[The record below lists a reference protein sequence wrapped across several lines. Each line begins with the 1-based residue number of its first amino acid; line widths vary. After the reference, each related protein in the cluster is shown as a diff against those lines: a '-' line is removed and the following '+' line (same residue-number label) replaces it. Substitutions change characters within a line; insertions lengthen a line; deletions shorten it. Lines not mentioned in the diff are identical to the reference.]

1 MEDILPLLP
10 DFTKI
15 DAVRDAVLEALHKY
29 QNAIETMK
37 KDIERDSE
45 ITALVREQVRQI
57 QSKDLEIDA
66 EEPCA
71 TCKKPVLRNGKVPDS
86 SDCAKLAPF
95 YAFPCTH
102 AFHCAPACPR
112 GAAVDN
118 SDNERNQCSLVDEM
132 SQNPTPDSFE
142 AESKTVGAAS
152 KNGHWSHRGIRGGKA
167 RRRALPRVSD
177 VRHHAPQI
185 IDEPLFHL
193 PEEQEEYDAWNFE
206 DKYTF
211 EFEQDAL
218 RFVSRDANENDAA
231 KEYEEEEEEEEEVIQ
246 IVDGHKI
253 LSGYAEIFDEL
264 PGLAPGDAHL
274 GQVRLPRLLG
284 RGRHEKKDDSS
295 SDEEYYY
302 YHSQISR

>member
-1 MEDILPLLP
+1 MP
-10 DFTKI
+10 
-15 DAVRDAVLEALHKY
+15 
-29 QNAIETMK
+29 
-37 KDIERDSE
+37 
-45 ITALVREQVRQI
+45 
-57 QSKDLEIDA
+57 
-66 EEPCA
+66 
-71 TCKKPVLRNGKVPDS
+71 
-86 SDCAKLAPF
+86 
-95 YAFPCTH
+95 
-102 AFHCAPACPR
+102 
-112 GAAVDN
+112 
-118 SDNERNQCSLVDEM
+118 LVDEM

-152 KNGHWSHRGIRGGKA
+152 KNGHWSHRGIRGGK
-167 RRRALPRVSD
+167 LED
-177 VRHHAPQI
+177 VLCQECPMCGIMRTRI

-264 PGLAPGDAHL
+264 PGLAPVMQTWDRYVFHDSSD
-274 GQVRLPRLLG
+274 
-284 RGRHEKKDDSS
+284 EDDTKKKDDSS

-302 YHSQISR
+302 YHHSQVSR

>member
-1 MEDILPLLP
+1 
-10 DFTKI
+10 
-15 DAVRDAVLEALHKY
+15 
-29 QNAIETMK
+29 MK

-45 ITALVREQVRQI
+45 LTARIREQVRQI
-57 QSKDLEIDA
+57 QSKELEIDA
-66 EEPCA
+66 DEQCA

-102 AFHCAPACPR
+102 AFHCACLLREALPLML
-112 GAAVDN
+112 D
-118 SDNERNQCSLVDEM
+118 DERNQCLSLMKCLKIPLPIRLKPKVKLWG
-132 SQNPTPDSFE
+132 PPPKTATGHT
-142 AESKTVGAAS
+142 AESAVEKLEDVLCQECPMC
-152 KNGHWSHRGIRGGKA
+152 GIMRT
-167 RRRALPRVSD
+167 R
-177 VRHHAPQI
+177 I

-231 KEYEEEEEEEEEVIQ
+231 KEYEEEEEEERSHSNRRRPQNLERIRGDFRRVT
-246 IVDGHKI
+246 GPR
-253 LSGYAEIFDEL
+253 A
-264 PGLAPGDAHL
+264 GDAHL

>member
-1 MEDILPLLP
+1 
-10 DFTKI
+10 
-15 DAVRDAVLEALHKY
+15 LHKY

-102 AFHCAPACPR
+102 AFHCACLLREALPLML
-112 GAAVDN
+112 D
-118 SDNERNQCSLVDEM
+118 DERNQCLSLMKCLKIPLPIRLKPKVKLWG
-132 SQNPTPDSFE
+132 PPPKTATGHT
-142 AESKTVGAAS
+142 AESAVEKLEDVLCQECPMC
-152 KNGHWSHRGIRGGKA
+152 GIMRT
-167 RRRALPRVSD
+167 R
-177 VRHHAPQI
+177 I

-264 PGLAPGDAHL
+264 PGLAPVMQTWDRYVFHDSSD
-274 GQVRLPRLLG
+274 
-284 RGRHEKKDDSS
+284 EDDTKKKDDSS

-302 YHSQISR
+302 HHSQVSR